1 MTEFARIRAPVQN
14 DREPAPVPLRLWQ
27 ALLAEAGPAWL
38 ADLEGRILFRTH
50 AFTTLFGAGAELPAR
65 LLAALRQIRDL
76 GHTVRAPLEADHKR
90 WQAVHFPVFDSD
102 GAIVAVGGL
111 LKPAGGADTGEEI
124 KNAVNE
130 SRLFELEEQLAEAE
144 RRKVALLQ
152 TMSHELL
159 TPLNAVVGFSEAALQ
174 EVRGPL
180 PAAYREYF
188 EHVRNAGR
196 HAGDIVQTLLDA
208 ARLDHGHIAL
218 ERRPVSA
225 RLLVAEAQA
234 MVALRADEEGIDTR
248 RVALDRDALV
258 ETDPLRTRQI
268 LVNLLVNAI
277 KFTPRGGSIGVEAR
291 ETEPGCLDLV
301 VWDTGI
307 GIPLA
312 EQDRIF
318 EPFYQAGGAL
328 RAGSDGAGLGLAIS
342 RQLARLMGGDIFL
355 ASEPGS
361 GSRFTVR
368 VPLLTASA

>member
-1 MTEFARIRAPVQN
+1 VEN

-38 ADLEGRILFRTH
+38 ADLDGRLVFRSH
-50 AFTTLFGAGAELPAR
+50 AFTTLFGPRAELPPR

-76 GHTVRAPLEADHKR
+76 GHAVRASLETDNKR
-90 WQAVHFPVFDSD
+90 WQAVHFPVFDVE
-102 GAIVAVGGL
+102 GTIVAVGGL
-111 LKPAGGADTGEEI
+111 LKAAGGADAGEDVQQ
-124 KNAVNE
+124 AAME
-130 SRLFELEEQLAEAE
+130 SRLFDLEEQVAEAE
-144 RRKVALLQ
+144 RRKAALLQ

-159 TPLNAVVGFSEAALQ
+159 TPLNAVVGFSEAALG

-180 PAAYREYF
+180 PAAYRDYL
-188 EHVRNAGR
+188 EHIRNAGR

-218 ERRPVSA
+218 EPRPVSA
-225 RLLVAEAQA
+225 RLLVAEARA
-234 MVALRADEEGIDTR
+234 MIALRAEEEGIDTA
-248 RVALDRDALV
+248 RVALDHDALV
-258 ETDPLRTRQI
+258 ATDPLRARQI
-268 LVNLLVNAI
+268 FVNLLVNAV
-277 KFTPRGGSIGVEAR
+277 KFTPRGGAIGIEAR
-291 ETEPGCLDLV
+291 QAEPGCLDLV

-368 VPLLTASA
+368 LPLLTPSA

>member
-1 MTEFARIRAPVQN
+1 VEN
-14 DREPAPVPLRLWQ
+14 NREPAPVPLRLWQ

-38 ADLEGRILFRTH
+38 ADLDGRLLFRTH
-50 AFTTLFGAGAELPAR
+50 AFTMLFGTGAELPPR

-76 GHTVRAPLEADHKR
+76 GHAVHAPLESEQKR
-90 WQAVHFPVFDSD
+90 WQAVHFPVFDRD
-102 GAIVAVGGL
+102 AKIVAVGGL
-111 LKPAGGADTGEEI
+111 LKPAGAAETGQDI
-124 KNAVNE
+124 QHAANE
-130 SRLFELEEQLAEAE
+130 SRLFELEEQAAEAE
-144 RRKVALLQ
+144 RRKAALLQ

-180 PAAYREYF
+180 PAAYREYL
-188 EHVRNAGR
+188 EHIRNAGR

-208 ARLDHGHIAL
+208 ARLEHGQVAP

-225 RLLVAEAQA
+225 RILVAEARA
-234 MVALRADEEGIDTR
+234 MIALRAADEGIDTA

-258 ETDPLRTRQI
+258 ETDPLRARQI

-277 KFTPRGGSIGVEAR
+277 KFTPRGGSIGIEAR
-291 ETEPGCLDLV
+291 QADERSLDLV
-301 VWDTGI
+301 VWDNGI

-355 ASEPGS
+355 ASEPGN

-368 VPLLTASA
+368 LPLLTASA